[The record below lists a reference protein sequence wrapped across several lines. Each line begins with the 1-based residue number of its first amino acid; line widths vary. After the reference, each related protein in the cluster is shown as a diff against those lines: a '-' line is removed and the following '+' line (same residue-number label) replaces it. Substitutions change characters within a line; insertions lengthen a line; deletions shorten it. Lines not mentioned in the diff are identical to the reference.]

1 MSAAF
6 ERVPVGQL
14 TLFSLICLSDTIIHD
29 SIPRMVTK
37 NQINY
42 KYEQET
48 ENVKPGE
55 IIVTIGG
62 FSSGFENYDLKLI
75 VINLQN
81 NFEEPVKRKK
91 KLSSTFKDSE
101 KIVFADLKPGD
112 IVVHQTHGIG
122 QFIGVN
128 TITADGVTKDYIKIK
143 YKDDG
148 ILYVPTSNPDNVK
161 KYIEF

>member
-1 MSAAF
+1 M
-6 ERVPVGQL
+6 EKQIK
-14 TLFSLICLSDTIIHD
+14 LFLEFLQNEKKLSDNTLQSYKRDIIQYQNY
-29 SIPRMVTK
+29 IEE

-42 KYEQET
+42 KYEREA

-62 FSSGFENYDLKLI
+62 FSSGFENYDLNLI
-75 VINLQN
+75 VISLQN

-143 YKDDG
+143 YRRFLNLFI
-148 ILYVPTSNPDNVK
+148 IL
-161 KYIEF
+161 